1 VTVVVWLL
9 VRCVLLGGLVGAHGA
24 GGTEGRQ
31 LGGAF
36 LLALVLWGGI
46 GLLFATYIFLAGTG

>member
-9 VRCVLLGGLVGAHGA
+9 VCCILLGGLVGAHRA